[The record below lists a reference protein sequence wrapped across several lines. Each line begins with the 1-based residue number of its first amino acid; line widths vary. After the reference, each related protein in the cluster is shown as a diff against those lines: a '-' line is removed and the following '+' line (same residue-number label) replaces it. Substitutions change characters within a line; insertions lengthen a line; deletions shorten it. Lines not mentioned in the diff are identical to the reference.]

1 MARGITNRM
10 AELLSRS
17 GMTQKELSR
26 ASGVTESAISHY
38 MRGERVPRGANLLRI
53 AKALGTTA
61 DYLLSQ
67 DVEDNRREEVEMVKT
82 ILARNASK
90 MTKEE
95 KMELLSIL
103 ISNE

>member
-1 MARGITNRM
+1 MARSITNRM
-10 AELLSRS
+10 AELLSKR
-17 GMTQKELSR
+17 GMTQKELSI

-38 MRGERVPRGANLLRI
+38 MRGERVPRGANLLKI
-53 AKALGTTA
+53 ARALGTTA
-61 DYLLSQ
+61 DYLLSK
-67 DVEDNRREEVEMVKT
+67 DEEDCRKEEVEMAKT

-103 ISNE
+103 INND